1 MARDI
6 IDRGQSTAMLMDELT
21 AAIHER
27 ITAMPAQLA
36 AGARFILDHPDMV
49 VTSSMRDI
57 AMSIGVAP
65 ATLVRLARALGFPDW
80 SSLREIYV
88 ASYRGTPGL
97 YARGASALVEGV
109 GEENLLGRITSTL
122 AADTTRL
129 GLINDAATFDATV
142 RRLAEAPRIYV
153 AAFLSC
159 RAPGLTFTYISRLFR
174 DEVHLSGAS
183 GSSLVTELATLNEKD
198 VVLSINFSPYSRDS
212 LLVAGAVKRSGAGLI
227 SLADSHVTPLTY
239 VAEHVLLFETASP
252 SFFPTIVA
260 ATALVEALT
269 AGMMRHLGVRAAEH
283 LTRVEESLYAADTY
297 VAANARSRDPGS
309 DPTPKS
315 RPPTGNQS

>member
-1 MARDI
+1 
-6 IDRGQSTAMLMDELT
+6 
-21 AAIHER
+21 
-27 ITAMPAQLA
+27 
-36 AGARFILDHPDMV
+36 
-49 VTSSMRDI
+49 
-57 AMSIGVAP
+57 
-65 ATLVRLARALGFPDW
+65 
-80 SSLREIYV
+80 
-88 ASYRGTPGL
+88 
-97 YARGASALVEGV
+97 
-109 GEENLLGRITSTL
+109 
-122 AADTTRL
+122 
-129 GLINDAATFDATV
+129 
-142 RRLAEAPRIYV
+142 
-153 AAFLSC
+153 
-159 RAPGLTFTYISRLFR
+159 
-174 DEVHLSGAS
+174 VHLSGAS

-227 SLADSHVTPLTY
+227 SLADSHVTPLTD

-315 RPPTGNQS
+315 RPPPGNQ